1 MHISAERF
9 EQFVLEAE
17 DAVLAQLPPDLL
29 DDAEQVIVEIADH
42 PTAEQLKPLPR
53 GHTLLGLY
61 EGIPLIRRHPN
72 TILMQPD
79 RITLFR
85 GPISGQCVTEAELK
99 TQIRKTLIH
108 ELGHYFGFTEDDLE
122 ARGWA

>member
-1 MHISAERF
+1 MRISAERF
-9 EQFVLEAE
+9 EQFVIEAE
-17 DAVLAQLPPDLL
+17 DAVLAQLPLELL
-29 DDAEQVIVEIADH
+29 ADAEQVILEVADH
-42 PTAEQLKPLPR
+42 PTAEQTKSLPR

-61 EGIPLIRRHPN
+61 EGIPLISRHPN

-85 GPISGQCVTEAELK
+85 GPICGQCTTEAELK

-108 ELGHYFGFTEDDLE
+108 ELGHYFGFSEAELE
-122 ARGWA
+122 SRGWG